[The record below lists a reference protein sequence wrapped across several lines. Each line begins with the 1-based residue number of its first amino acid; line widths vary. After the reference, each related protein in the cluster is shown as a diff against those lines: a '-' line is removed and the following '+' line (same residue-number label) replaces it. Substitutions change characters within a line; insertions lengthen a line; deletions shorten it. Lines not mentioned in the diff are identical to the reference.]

1 MILDT
6 SFVIDLIRS
15 ANGAPARLED
25 VQARRLPQK
34 LSAITL
40 LELYEGVRRT
50 DRSEAERESVLE
62 VLDSKAVVPA
72 DQSIMRRAGEL
83 SVNRYVDGTPIE
95 REDCI
100 VGATAL
106 LEDEPVLTRNANHF
120 ERIPE
125 VEVVSY

>member
-1 MILDT
+1 MILDA

-40 LELYEGVRRT
+40 LELYEGVRRA

-72 DQSIMRRAGEL
+72 DESIMRRAGEL
-83 SVNRYVDGTPIE
+83 SRDRYVDGTPIE

-100 VGATAL
+100 VGATAI
-106 LEDEPVLTRNANHF
+106 LEDEPVLTRNASHF